1 MLLPV
6 QCLHGSLSLGLTAAL
21 LVLMPVTN
29 SQETQEDGERSIQR
43 LEVVRSLLEQ
53 ENQTRSVLCLYP

>member
-6 QCLHGSLSLGLTAAL
+6 QCLHGPLSLGLTAVL

-29 SQETQEDGERSIQR
+29 SQEAQEDGERSIQG